1 MTITVTV
8 THHDHEPAPQLRADV
23 YHVDLYGQVS
33 ETPVRMHEISPGGS
47 ALVHLH
53 RNNVLVVRELP
64 QADDSDPADS
74 DGADA
79 PQERA

>member
-8 THHDHEPAPQLRADV
+8 THHEPESAAQLRADV

-47 ALVHLH
+47 AIVHLH

-64 QADDSDPADS
+64 QSDDSDAADN
-74 DGADA
+74 DL
-79 PQERA
+79 ERA

>member
-8 THHDHEPAPQLRADV
+8 THHEPESAAQLRADV

-64 QADDSDPADS
+64 QSDDSDAADN
-74 DGADA
+74 DQG
-79 PQERA
+79 RA

>member
-8 THHDHEPAPQLRADV
+8 THHDPEPAAQLRADV

-47 ALVHLH
+47 AIVHLH

-64 QADDSDPADS
+64 QSDDSDADDNDQA
-74 DGADA
+74 DG
-79 PQERA
+79 PERA

>member
-8 THHDHEPAPQLRADV
+8 THHDHDPAPQLRADV

>member
-8 THHDHEPAPQLRADV
+8 THHEPESAAQLRADV

-33 ETPVRMHEISPGGS
+33 DQPVRVYELPPGGS
-47 ALVHLH
+47 AMVHLH

>member
-8 THHDHEPAPQLRADV
+8 THHEPESAAQLRADV
-23 YHVDLYGQVS
+23 YHVDLYGPVS

-47 ALVHLH
+47 AIVHLH

-64 QADDSDPADS
+64 QSDDSDAADNDQA
-74 DGADA
+74 DG
-79 PQERA
+79 PERA